1 MDYSDFS
8 YLDAQQSIGK
18 VIVENIVGI
27 AQADG
32 QLVGVTEVEFGD
44 DAFEITV
51 VMKNGNEFKR

>member
-18 VIVENIVGI
+18 VIVENIVRI

-32 QLVGVTEVEFGD
+32 KLIGVTNVEFGD
-44 DAFEITV
+44 DIFEITV
-51 VMKNGNEFKR
+51 RMK